1 MLGIMGMHL
10 TVLLSWTALCEVAFN
25 SIKLVLIKAILTCFG
40 IEISHNVILR
50 LTIHVS
56 YLNILEIYMYS

>member
-1 MLGIMGMHL
+1 M
-10 TVLLSWTALCEVAFN
+10 LLSWTALCEVAFN

-40 IEISHNVILR
+40 IEISHNVIFR